1 LFITN
6 DLLMVKYFG
15 TRVAVMYLG
24 VVCKLTDTKTLFANP
39 HQPYMQLLLIAI
51 PKWMGLNHCIC
62 ATMGKVPSAMD
73 LPTGCVFHGR
83 CLLAKE
89 VRETDIPPFV

>member
-1 LFITN
+1 
-6 DLLMVKYFG
+6 MVKHFG

-51 PKWMGLNHCIC
+51 PNGW
-62 ATMGKVPSAMD
+62 V
-73 LPTGCVFHGR
+73 
-83 CLLAKE
+83 
-89 VRETDIPPFV
+89 